1 MAQKT
6 TSVPRRKKAT
16 DKLPSLLLGAHM
28 SISGGPSKALERGRS
43 IGCTAIQI
51 FVKNNMQW
59 FAKPFAETELAAYQ
73 KYPDPPKVVFG
84 HTSYL
89 INPGAKNP
97 EFREKSIRAL
107 CEELGR
113 ADQLGLP
120 FLVLH
125 PGAHM
130 GDGEETGL
138 TRVVSSLDEV
148 FTSLPHGKCRIALE
162 ITAGQ
167 GTSLGHTFEH
177 LATIID
183 RSKFQE
189 RLRTC
194 LDTAHLFE
202 AGFDISTEKG
212 FWEMVKKFDRII
224 GRDRLSAWH
233 LNDSKTA
240 LGSRVDRHDH
250 IGKGKIGL
258 APFREIMR
266 SGEFGAIPK
275 VLETPKKE
283 DLKEDVVNLRVLTG
297 LLNSS
302 LRDLPTGSV

>member
-1 MAQKT
+1 MPRKT
-6 TSVPRRKKAT
+6 GSSSPPKTAKK
-16 DKLPSLLLGAHM
+16 KRLPLLLGAHM

-59 FAKPFAETELAAYQ
+59 FAKPFAEADLTAYLD
-73 KYPDPPKVVFG
+73 YPDRAAVVFG

-89 INPGAKNP
+89 INPAAKNN
-97 EFREKSIRAL
+97 EFQEKSIRAL
-107 CEELGR
+107 GEELNR

-130 GDGEETGL
+130 GDGEEIGL
-138 TRVVSSLDEV
+138 NRVVSALDTV
-148 FTSLPHGKCRIALE
+148 FRSLPGGKCKVALE

-167 GTSLGHTFEH
+167 GTCLGHKFEH
-177 LATIID
+177 LAAIIE
-183 RSKFQE
+183 RSKFPD
-189 RLRTC
+189 RLVTC

-202 AGFDISTEKG
+202 AGFDISTPKG
-212 FWEMVKKFDRII
+212 FWATIENFDQIV
-224 GRDRLSAWH
+224 GRDRLAAFH
-233 LNDSKTA
+233 LNDSKTP
-240 LGSRVDRHDH
+240 LGSRVDRHFH
-250 IGKGKIGL
+250 IGQGKIGL

-266 SGEFGAIPK
+266 SPEFDAIPK

-283 DLKEDVVNLRVLTG
+283 DLKEDVVNLRVLTEM
-297 LLNSS
+297 LE
-302 LRDLPTGSV
+302 

>member
-1 MAQKT
+1 MPRKT
-6 TSVPRRKKAT
+6 GSPSLRKPKAK
-16 DKLPSLLLGAHM
+16 KLSELLLGAHM
-28 SISGGPSKALERGRS
+28 SISGGPYKALERGRS

-59 FAKPFAETELAAYQ
+59 FARPFSEMDLVAYREFSDR
-73 KYPDPPKVVFG
+73 PAVVFG

-89 INPGAKNP
+89 INPAAKND

-107 CEELGR
+107 AEELNR

-138 TRVVSSLDEV
+138 NRVTSALDVV
-148 FTSLPHGKCRIALE
+148 FHSLPKGKCKVALE

-167 GTSLGHTFEH
+167 GTCLGHTFEH
-177 LATIID
+177 LAAIIE
-183 RSKFQE
+183 RSKFQD
-189 RLRTC
+189 RLVAC

-202 AGFDISTEKG
+202 AGFDISTAEG
-212 FWEMVKKFDRII
+212 FWETIQKFDQIV
-224 GRDRLSAWH
+224 GRDRLAALH
-233 LNDSKTA
+233 LNDSKTP
-240 LGSRVDRHDH
+240 LGCRVDRHEH

-266 SGEFGAIPK
+266 SREFSAIPK

-283 DLKEDVVNLRVLTG
+283 DLKEDVVNLRVLRELTA
-297 LLNSS
+297 
-302 LRDLPTGSV
+302 